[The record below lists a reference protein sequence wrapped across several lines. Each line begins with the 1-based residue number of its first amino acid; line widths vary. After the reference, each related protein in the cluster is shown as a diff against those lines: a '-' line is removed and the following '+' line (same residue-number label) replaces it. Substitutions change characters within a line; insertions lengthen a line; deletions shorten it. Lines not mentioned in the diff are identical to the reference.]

1 MTRPDGAP
9 EDFERKT
16 RHEVEATALIV
27 RAWVVVFVVI
37 VIAFIVSFFRSAE
50 AQEPVPFAEPCP
62 SGTCTVYNQ
71 ALVWTLTGDLR
82 RLAWAPHLDDVAT
95 MELFYQIALFEFPP
109 KDPQVP
115 VFTAELP
122 ESITAQD
129 WTPTRAGVF
138 FVKLRACRTDV
149 IQDGTAQNTEQRA
162 DGSWIVCSVWA
173 ESIDPTYTDPGEYPR
188 GFIIFAQL
196 APATGGGIE

>member
-1 MTRPDGAP
+1 MTREDGAP

-16 RHEVEATALIV
+16 RHEEEATDLIG
-27 RAWVVVFVVI
+27 RAWAVALVLI

-71 ALVWTLTGDLR
+71 ALVWTMTGDER
-82 RLAWAPHLDDVAT
+82 TLAWAPDANDVST
-95 MELFYQIALFEFPP
+95 MALFYQLQLLEFPP

-115 VFTAELP
+115 VFTSELP
-122 ESITAQD
+122 EGTNLQA
-129 WTPTRAGVF
+129 WTPNRAGVF
-138 FVKLRACRTDV
+138 FLKLRACRTD
-149 IQDGTAQNTEQRA
+149 IAQDGTEPDAEQRT
-162 DGSWIVCSVWA
+162 DGSWILCSLWA